1 MSLYANISDTP
12 FDQKPTRPP
21 EKGVLNNHRQT
32 DRHGYSMT
40 ESAPW
45 GRFRENTKNT
55 KYINTNYRSS
65 DIHLQ
70 GYRNTSETTAHYII
84 QKSPIIQQH

>member
-12 FDQKPTRPP
+12 FDQRPARPP

-32 DRHGYSMT
+32 DRHGYPMT

-45 GRFRENTKNT
+45 GQFRGKNTKT
-55 KYINTNYRSS
+55 KYINTNYRSAE
-65 DIHLQ
+65 IHLQ
-70 GYRNTSETTAHYII
+70 DYRNTEIQVRQQFTT
-84 QKSPIIQQH
+84 